1 MIGKAR
7 TITLLVISITLVLL
21 VVGCGDSSGGA
32 PNYSD
37 GTYNGVSEDGNAAV
51 TVLIANGAIEA
62 VEIEELDR
70 DGNVKD
76 IETYLVCVDDDQ
88 EPLLAEAHPAL
99 IEQIIAKNS
108 ADIDTFTGAT
118 GTSSSVREATEN
130 ALQAAIQ

>member
-1 MIGKAR
+1 MIGKTR
-7 TITLLVISITLVLL
+7 TTALLVISIILVLL
-21 VVGCGDSSGGA
+21 VVGCGDVFDGS
-32 PNYSD
+32 PDYSD
-37 GTYNGVSEDGNAAV
+37 GTFKGVSEDGDATV
-51 TVLIANGAIEA
+51 TVSIANGAIEA

-118 GTSSSVREATEN
+118 GTSSNVREAAEN
-130 ALQAAIQ
+130 ALQAASQ